1 MGGFESTGQI
11 DQWLQQTAGA
21 ESLRCPGSRSRP
33 PQGCSSSHRQAP
45 CCYLL
50 LAPLLTLNSLGDK
63 MPLPARQGQAHRGIN
78 SLPRDPWLI
87 HMESTEMH
95 YHEVSRRQRTM
106 PGHCAVGRLEQK
118 ELTQTCHVVNMQ
130 LLHKTSL

>member
-1 MGGFESTGQI
+1 MGLEALAKLTSGFSKLQGQRASGV
-11 DQWLQQTAGA
+11 QGPAP
-21 ESLRCPGSRSRP
+21 R
-33 PQGCSSSHRQAP
+33 PQGCSGSQRQAP
-45 CCYLL
+45 CCHLL

-87 HMESTEMH
+87 HLEDTELR
-95 YHEVSRRQRTM
+95 YHQASRRQRTM

-118 ELTQTCHVVNMQ
+118 ELTQTCHVVNVH